1 MRLLIF
7 SCAAMIAA
15 CDDQPMTASDA
26 RPDAAPMDAA
36 RIDASP
42 MDAAVDA
49 GSSPDA
55 SDPDA
60 DAPDADE
67 PDAVEADAMEE
78 DGGIG
83 PFVVTSSAFVE
94 GAEIPRA
101 NSCYGIDRQPDL
113 TWSGAPAG
121 TMSFAAVLI
130 DDTIDYVHWVAY
142 GIPPTTT
149 SLPAGASDDGLLPA
163 GTQEADAYCVE
174 YCGPCPG
181 QMHQYSFRIYA
192 LDVATIAFTAQNPID
207 DADLDAAFDANT
219 LGIAALT
226 GTFTP

>member
-1 MRLLIF
+1 
-7 SCAAMIAA
+7 
-15 CDDQPMTASDA
+15 
-26 RPDAAPMDAA
+26 MDASA
-36 RIDASP
+36 MDALPDASP
-42 MDAAVDA
+42 MDAVVDA
-49 GSSPDA
+49 GFERDAEVPDG
-55 SDPDA
+55 

-67 PDAVEADAMEE
+67 PDAMTPDAMDDAGTEA
-78 DGGIG
+78 
-83 PFVVTSSAFVE
+83 FVVTSSAFVE
-94 GAEIPRA
+94 GGEIPRA

-121 TMSFAAVLI
+121 TLSFAAVLI
-130 DDTIDYVHWVAY
+130 DDTLDYVHWVAY
-142 GIPPTTT
+142 DVPPNTMSFPT
-149 SLPAGASDDGLLPA
+149 GASDDGQLPA

-219 LGIAALT
+219 LGIATLT